1 MLLRTAHNVTHTRA
15 HKPRDLTITLEFWGF
30 WATVQDTLRTQEMTF
45 PTFCRTHK
53 RKSER
58 DSHREREAES
68 TGREWE
74 FLSGNRAFTV
84 SYYTE
89 KRRKRRRVN
98 GG

>member
-53 RKSER
+53 RKR
-58 DSHREREAES
+58 VRETA
-68 TGREWE
+68 TGRGRQRVLGEWE

>member
-1 MLLRTAHNVTHTRA
+1 
-15 HKPRDLTITLEFWGF
+15 
-30 WATVQDTLRTQEMTF
+30 MTF
-45 PTFCRTHK
+45 PTFCRTH
-53 RKSER
+53 SE
-58 DSHREREAES
+58 REREGETDRQAERERVRERAL
-68 TGREWE
+68 GEREWE

>member
-1 MLLRTAHNVTHTRA
+1 
-15 HKPRDLTITLEFWGF
+15 
-30 WATVQDTLRTQEMTF
+30 MTF
-45 PTFCRTHK
+45 PTFCRTH
-53 RKSER
+53 
-58 DSHREREAES
+58 REREREGGRETVGERERECWES
-68 TGREWE
+68 EWE

>member
-1 MLLRTAHNVTHTRA
+1 M
-15 HKPRDLTITLEFWGF
+15 E
-30 WATVQDTLRTQEMTF
+30 
-45 PTFCRTHK
+45 
-53 RKSER
+53 
-58 DSHREREAES
+58 REREREREGERERES
-68 TGREWE
+68 LESEWE